1 MPNGVM
7 EMTLNARF
15 LADDLDNYTTGV
27 LANVVIHE
35 LLHVNEFPI
44 ALGHDALSYPESRRN
59 DPIFYSE
66 VDRKTAIIKER
77 YETIRGQCW

>member
-1 MPNGVM
+1 MPNGVVQ
-7 EMTLNARF
+7 MTLSARF

-35 LLHVNEFPI
+35 LLHVNEFPHTP
-44 ALGHDALSYPESRRN
+44 GHNVPTLVETRRN
-59 DPIFYSE
+59 DPNFYSE
-66 VDRKTAIIKER
+66 VGRKTAIIKER